1 MDFEPELKAWLHD
14 HWEPDLTVR
23 EWWERLG
30 ESGWAAPTWPV
41 DWYGKGLSRA
51 EGVQVSRI
59 IREFG
64 ALGAPGGLGL
74 LLAGPTIA
82 THGTDEQKRRY
93 LRDIVTGAKG
103 WCQLFSEPGAGSD
116 LAGLG
121 TRAVRDGDEWVV
133 NGQKV
138 WTSGGQHADLGMLLA
153 RTDPDVPKHAGITAF
168 GVRMRSAGVTVRPL
182 RQMNGDDHFS
192 EVFLD
197 DVLVEDADRLGPVGA
212 GWKVA
217 VTALAHERGSL
228 GGGWGMVSPD
238 DLISLAH
245 QVGASAVA
253 RDRVAAVIAEMEV
266 ARLANMRARA
276 AAQTGRP
283 GPEGSGA
290 KLRGSLLTRH
300 VSQAAIDLL
309 GVTGTAGAGEWET
322 LFLTG
327 PSFGIRGG
335 TDEIQR
341 NIVGERVLGL
351 PPEPRADKDQP
362 WRVQR

>member
-1 MDFEPELKAWLHD
+1 
-14 HWEPDLTVR
+14 
-23 EWWERLG
+23 
-30 ESGWAAPTWPV
+30 
-41 DWYGKGLSRA
+41 
-51 EGVQVSRI
+51 
-59 IREFG
+59 
-64 ALGAPGGLGL
+64 
-74 LLAGPTIA
+74 
-82 THGTDEQKRRY
+82 
-93 LRDIVTGAKG
+93 
-103 WCQLFSEPGAGSD
+103 
-116 LAGLG
+116 
-121 TRAVRDGDEWVV
+121 
-133 NGQKV
+133 
-138 WTSGGQHADLGMLLA
+138 
-153 RTDPDVPKHAGITAF
+153 
-168 GVRMRSAGVTVRPL
+168 VRMRSAGVTVRPL